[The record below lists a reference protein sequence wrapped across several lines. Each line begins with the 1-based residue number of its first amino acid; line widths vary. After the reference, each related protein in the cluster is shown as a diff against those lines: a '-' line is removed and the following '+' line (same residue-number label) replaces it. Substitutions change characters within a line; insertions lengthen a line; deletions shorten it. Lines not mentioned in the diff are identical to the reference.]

1 MTLWRVVL
9 RTLAPTT
16 TTGGM
21 MTTDFSFSI
30 RTTRFDEDYVPS
42 SGSRITTNFANLARG
57 EHRRENLRRALRMID
72 ERANELAGGGDRY
85 AVELDIVS
93 ADLHLGAGAE
103 AADGG
108 EGLPLIEMLD
118 VRILDRATGERL
130 PGITGNNFS
139 SYVRDHDFSVRLP
152 AHQQAAGDAGSGG
165 GVPEDFGVL
174 HGRLFRRF
182 LSSDAYRERFAGPP
196 VVCISV
202 STSRTYRRIGAP
214 HPVLGDEYEAD
225 GSSLTDLYFA
235 RMGLQ
240 VRCFKPRGAVAPLA
254 FYFEGDLLADHSDLA
269 LIGTIATM
277 ETFQRI
283 YRPEIYNA
291 RESAGEVYRPSL
303 GSTDHAD
310 TGIVYDREERSRLG
324 VTQGRFIQE
333 RLIAPHQE
341 HLEQWLAEEVVR

>member
-1 MTLWRVVL
+1 
-9 RTLAPTT
+9 
-16 TTGGM
+16 
-21 MTTDFSFSI
+21 MTTDFTFSI
-30 RTTRFDEDYVPS
+30 RTTRFDEDYVPA

-57 EHRRENLRRALRMID
+57 DHRRENLRRALAMITD
-72 ERANELAGGGDRY
+72 RTNDLAGGGDRY
-85 AVELDIVS
+85 DVELDIVS
-93 ADLHLGAGAE
+93 ADLHPGTGEGTADDGAGV
-103 AADGG
+103 
-108 EGLPLIEMLD
+108 PLIEMLH
-118 VRILDRATGERL
+118 VQILDRDTGERI

-152 AHQQAAGDAGSGG
+152 AHRRAADAVAGPSGSGPD
-165 GVPEDFGVL
+165 VPDDFGVL
-174 HGRLFRRF
+174 HGKLFRRF
-182 LSSDAYRERFAGPP
+182 IASDAYRERFARPP

>member
-1 MTLWRVVL
+1 MDLWRVVL

-72 ERANELAGGGDRY
+72 ERANELAGGGDRC

-93 ADLHLGAGAE
+93 ADLHLGTGADP
-103 AADGG
+103 DG
-108 EGLPLIEMLD
+108 EDSGLPLIEMLD
-118 VRILDRATGERL
+118 VRILDRETGERL

-152 AHQQAAGDAGSGG
+152 AHQQAAEAAGAAR

-174 HGRLFRRF
+174 HGKLFRRF
-182 LSSDAYRERFAGPP
+182 IASDAYRERFARPP
-196 VVCISV
+196 VICISV
-202 STSRTYRRIGAP
+202 STSRTYRRHGAP
-214 HPVLGDEYEAD
+214 HPVLGHEYQAD
-225 GSSLTDLYFA
+225 GSSLTDLYFG

-240 VRCFKPRGAVAPLA
+240 VRYFMPRGAVAPLA
-254 FYFEGDLLADHSDLA
+254 FYFEGDLLADHSEPALLA
-269 LIGTIATM
+269 TIATM

-283 YRPEIYNA
+283 YRPEIYNSH
-291 RESAGEVYRPSL
+291 ESAGEVYRPRL
-303 GSTDHAD
+303 DNPDHAD

-324 VTQGRFIQE
+324 VTQGRFVQE
-333 RLIAPHQE
+333 RLIGPHQE
-341 HLEQWLAEEVVR
+341 QLEQWLAEEVVR

>member
-1 MTLWRVVL
+1 
-9 RTLAPTT
+9 
-16 TTGGM
+16 
-21 MTTDFSFSI
+21 MTTDFTFSI
-30 RTTRFDEDYVPS
+30 RTTRFDEDYVPA

-57 EHRRENLRRALRMID
+57 EGRRENLRRALTMIHD
-72 ERANELAGGGDRY
+72 RANDLAGGGDRY

-93 ADLHLGAGAE
+93 ADLHLGTGAGP
-103 AADGG
+103 ADD
-108 EGLPLIEMLD
+108 EERVPLMEMLD
-118 VRILDRATGERL
+118 VQLLDRTTGARI

-152 AHQQAAGDAGSGG
+152 THRQAAGPAGSGP

-174 HGRLFRRF
+174 HGKLFRRF
-182 LSSDAYRERFAGPP
+182 IASDAYRERFATPP

-214 HPVLGDEYEAD
+214 HPVLGIEYATD
-225 GSSLTDLYFA
+225 DSSLTDLYFG

-240 VRCFKPRGAVAPLA
+240 VRHFMPRGAVAPLA

-277 ETFQRI
+277 ETFQKI

-291 RESAGEVYRPSL
+291 HEPAGKVYQPRL
-303 GSTDHAD
+303 GNPDHAD
-310 TGIVYDREERSRLG
+310 TGIGYDREERSRLG
-324 VTQGRFIQE
+324 VDQGRFIQE
-333 RLIAPHQE
+333 RVIVPHGE
-341 HLEQWLAEEVVR
+341 RLEQWLAEEVSR

>member
-1 MTLWRVVL
+1 
-9 RTLAPTT
+9 
-16 TTGGM
+16 

-93 ADLHLGAGAE
+93 ADLHLGEGAE
-103 AADGG
+103 PADGG
-108 EGLPLIEMLD
+108 AGLPLIEMLD

>member
-1 MTLWRVVL
+1 MT
-9 RTLAPTT
+9 TEATT
-16 TTGGM
+16 TT
-21 MTTDFSFSI
+21 DFTFSI
-30 RTTRFDEDYVPS
+30 RTTRFDEDYVPA

-57 EHRRENLRRALRMID
+57 DGRRENLRRALTMIQD
-72 ERANELAGGGDRY
+72 RANDLAGGEGRY

-93 ADLHLGAGAE
+93 ADLHLGT
-103 AADGG
+103 G
-108 EGLPLIEMLD
+108 EGSADDEEQVPLIEMLD
-118 VRILDRATGERL
+118 VQILDRTTGERI

-152 AHQQAAGDAGSGG
+152 AHQQSASGSDGSGP

-182 LSSDAYRERFAGPP
+182 IASDAYRERFATPP

-202 STSRTYRRIGAP
+202 STSRTYRRIGDP
-214 HPVLGDEYEAD
+214 HPVLGVEYAAD
-225 GSSLTDLYFA
+225 GSSLTDLYFG

-240 VRCFKPRGAVAPLA
+240 VRYFMPRGAVAPLA

-283 YRPEIYNA
+283 YRPEIYHA
-291 RESAGEVYRPSL
+291 HEPAGEVYRPRL
-303 GSTDHAD
+303 GNPDHAD

-324 VTQGRFIQE
+324 VDQGRFIEE
-333 RLIAPHQE
+333 RVIVPHGE
-341 HLEQWLAEEVVR
+341 RLEQWLAEEVSR

>member
-1 MTLWRVVL
+1 MT
-9 RTLAPTT
+9 TEAT
-16 TTGGM
+16 

-30 RTTRFDEDYVPS
+30 RTTRFDEDYVPA

-57 EHRRENLRRALRMID
+57 DGRRENLRRALTMIAN
-72 ERANELAGGGDRY
+72 RANELAGGGDRY

-93 ADLHLGAGAE
+93 ADLHLGTAEGACDDE
-103 AADGG
+103 ARV
-108 EGLPLIEMLD
+108 PLIEMLD
-118 VRILDRATGERL
+118 VQILDRATGTRH

-139 SYVRDHDFSVRLP
+139 SYVRDYDFSVRLP
-152 AHQQAAGDAGSGG
+152 AHQQAAGAGGAPSGSGPD
-165 GVPEDFGVL
+165 VPEDFGVL

-182 LSSDAYRERFAGPP
+182 IASDAYRERFARPP

-202 STSRTYRRIGAP
+202 STSRTYHRIGEP
-214 HPVLGDEYEAD
+214 HPVLGIEYATD
-225 GSSLTDLYFA
+225 GSSLTDRYFG

-240 VRCFKPRGAVAPLA
+240 VRYFMPRGAVAPLA

-291 RESAGEVYRPSL
+291 HEPAGEIYRPQL
-303 GSTDHAD
+303 DNPDHAD

-324 VTQGRFIQE
+324 VTQGRYIEE
-333 RLIAPHQE
+333 RVIVPHQE
-341 HLEQWLAEEVVR
+341 RLEQWLAEEVAG